1 MKYNIKKIMI
11 IFAMGA
17 TLTSC
22 NDFLTTDPESSYS
35 ADGSYKTQTDFT
47 YAIAGAYAAQQDI
60 YSSNQSLL
68 RDLTGRSDEAKYG
81 GMYFYGIDQ
90 FTDTAENG
98 ELTTRWTCFWQII
111 DRCNFILDKID
122 GGTFTDSNAKNYIKG
137 EAYGLR
143 AWSYYMLGCLFGG
156 MPLIDKVLTADETK
170 AIARST
176 QEETFAFAEKDFKSA
191 IELLPTS
198 WSGSNAGRVTKYAA
212 EGVLARMYMFQSKFA
227 LAKPYLQDIISSG
240 LYGMEENY
248 LNCFTDSHDNGKERV
263 WEVQFSGGLKGEGQM
278 FSTGC
283 IPEGYA
289 DKVIIP
295 FSGYSTA
302 LTVSLDMFGS
312 YENGD
317 LRRDISTVSNLKVN
331 GVVES
336 KYAYI
341 SKYCHYDSYK
351 PQSQNDWPINIPIL
365 RYTDVLMM
373 YAECLNEEGYA
384 ANGESIHDTR
394 PWNITHEGDIWF
406 AKSKDNKC
414 VYAFVTN
421 TDWKYG
427 ERKEFII
434 KSMKGSYKTK
444 VSILGYD
451 SKLVEY
457 RENFDASIR
466 MDASPLGL
474 VISAVNGQRFY
485 TNNLWDNPVV
495 FKIENVEY
503 NPSSNN
509 ETKSSE
515 IDGAL

>member
-1 MKYNIKKIMI
+1 M
-11 IFAMGA
+11 
-17 TLTSC
+17 
-22 NDFLTTDPESSYS
+22 
-35 ADGSYKTQTDFT
+35 
-47 YAIAGAYAAQQDI
+47 
-60 YSSNQSLL
+60 
-68 RDLTGRSDEAKYG
+68 
-81 GMYFYGIDQ
+81 
-90 FTDTAENG
+90 
-98 ELTTRWTCFWQII
+98 
-111 DRCNFILDKID
+111 
-122 GGTFTDSNAKNYIKG
+122 
-137 EAYGLR
+137 R
-143 AWSYYMLGCLFGG
+143 AWSYYMLSCLFGG

-373 YAECLNEEGYA
+373 YAECLNEDGYA
-384 ANGESIHDTR
+384 ANGEAF
-394 PWNITHEGDIWF
+394 NII
-406 AKSKDNKC
+406 NK
-414 VYAFVTN
+414 VRARAGLAALTS
-421 TDWKYG
+421 TDVPDQASFRKALQK
-427 ERKEFII
+427 ERKVEFAFEGLRWFDLVRWGIAKKTI
-434 KSMKGSYKTK
+434 DAHFMTADEGSGLYSMQDFRKIFAIPFDEISRYNNDK
-444 VSILGYD
+444 VMWQNPGY
-451 SKLVEY
+451 
-457 RENFDASIR
+457 
-466 MDASPLGL
+466 
-474 VISAVNGQRFY
+474 
-485 TNNLWDNPVV
+485 
-495 FKIENVEY
+495 
-503 NPSSNN
+503 
-509 ETKSSE
+509 
-515 IDGAL
+515 